1 MDTNRIIEA
10 LDRTG
15 DAVIAV
21 FGDYA
26 LDKYLYTD
34 PADNEPSVETGIDA
48 FQFFSR
54 QLSAGVGGTVTQNL
68 LALGANVI
76 CIGIVGDDGEGYEL
90 LKVLEEKGADIS
102 LMVKEPKL
110 HTCTYVK
117 PMQKQ
122 QDGTYVELNR
132 MDFRNRIEPPVH
144 VQKKMLENLEKALE
158 RAQAVIVVDQYFQRN
173 MGAVTDYIRTELG
186 NLALKYPDRLFYADS
201 RSFINEYNNMTLKCN
216 NMELFNKFENGIGDP
231 ESIEEIKAAGNK
243 IKEKTGHKFFVT
255 CGSRGIMIFDDG
267 KAELIPAFKVE
278 GPIDIVGAGDATSA
292 SLVLGMVLGLTSQEA
307 AKLACA
313 VSSITIQQ
321 IGTTGTACPEEV
333 IKVLKN

>member
-1 MDTNRIIEA
+1 
-10 LDRTG
+10 
-15 DAVIAV
+15 
-21 FGDYA
+21 
-26 LDKYLYTD
+26 
-34 PADNEPSVETGIDA
+34 
-48 FQFFSR
+48 
-54 QLSAGVGGTVTQNL
+54 
-68 LALGANVI
+68 
-76 CIGIVGDDGEGYEL
+76 
-90 LKVLEEKGADIS
+90 
-102 LMVKEPKL
+102 
-110 HTCTYVK
+110 
-117 PMQKQ
+117 MQKQ

-292 SLVLGMVLGLTSQEA
+292 SLVLGMVLGLTSREA